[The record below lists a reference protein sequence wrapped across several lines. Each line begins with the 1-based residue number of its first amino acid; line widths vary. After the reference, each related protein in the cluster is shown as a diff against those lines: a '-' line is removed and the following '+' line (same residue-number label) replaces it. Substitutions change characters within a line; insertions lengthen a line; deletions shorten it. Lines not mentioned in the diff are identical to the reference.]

1 MPAKVASWTVYNR
14 GCGLDRPQSKLCLQL
29 QKIPSTTLAS
39 HLCSI
44 HHTHRA
50 ELKIVYRW
58 LVRVALPPSQYH
70 LCHQP
75 IVPPAALETKF
86 LSALCVQSS
95 VRPSNLLAAASATED
110 EYPWLSKVK
119 TAVEES
125 TIDGWISYSLPTM
138 LTHRALSSHRNQGT
152 AASVS

>member
-1 MPAKVASWTVYNR
+1 MHNILNTGTVDLSFSFQDE
-14 GCGLDRPQSKLCLQL
+14 C
-29 QKIPSTTLAS
+29 I
-39 HLCSI
+39 
-44 HHTHRA
+44 
-50 ELKIVYRW
+50 
-58 LVRVALPPSQYH
+58 ALPPSQYH

-75 IVPPAALETKF
+75 IVPPAALETKYS
-86 LSALCVQSS
+86 SALCVQSS

-125 TIDGWISYSLPTM
+125 TMDGWISYSLPTM